1 MPSSQLNTIQEI
13 EALRAEIA
21 KHDRL
26 YHELDK
32 PLISDAE
39 YDALKKHLEALE
51 RAHPEFATASSPSA
65 KVGGKPSSKFG
76 KVQHSTPM
84 LSLAN
89 AFSSQDVQDFLERV
103 QKFLNLPTS
112 AIELIA
118 EPKIDGL
125 SFSAIFEG
133 GKLKVAATRGD
144 GEFGEDI
151 TANALTIQTLPKEVS
166 YIKHFEV
173 RGEIYIDK
181 ADFLALNESRKAL
194 EEEQF
199 ANPRNAAAGS
209 LRQLDPKV
217 TASRPLKYF
226 VWGGSIEGASSQWEL
241 LSKLKSLG
249 FTVNEK
255 IKLAQNSEDLD
266 EYYSQLSQERGDLEY
281 DIDGIVYKVN
291 SFALQQ
297 RLGAL
302 SRSPRWAIAHKF
314 PAASAF
320 TKVLGITVQVGRTGA
335 LTPVAELEPVGI
347 GGVIV
352 QRATLHN
359 EEDIE
364 RKDVRV
370 GDLVEVERAGDVI
383 PRVVRVELSK
393 RPENTTVFT
402 MPDNCPICGSPAPKE
417 EGNVIRRCSGGIR
430 CEAQIIECLKH
441 FVSRNALNIDGLGE
455 KQIEEF
461 YRKGLIKTHD
471 DIFKLGQ
478 FATSIQNWDGWG
490 VQSVQNL
497 LNAIDKAKN
506 VDLDKFIY
514 ALGIRFVGEATAKIL
529 AKNFLSVESLIAGCS
544 DVMYL
549 SSLDG
554 IGAKIATHI
563 VEFFGNA
570 QNIKLL
576 KRLSSHLNIKDFE
589 VQNVNSEISGKTLV
603 FTGSLSA
610 MSRQEAKSIA
620 ERLGAKVSSSV
631 SAKTDFLVCG
641 DDAGSKLKQARSL
654 GIKVLTEKEW
664 QRLINI

>member
-383 PRVVRVELSK
+383 PRVVSR
-393 RPENTTVFT
+393 
-402 MPDNCPICGSPAPKE
+402 
-417 EGNVIRRCSGGIR
+417 
-430 CEAQIIECLKH
+430 KH
-441 FVSRNALNIDGLGE
+441 YCVYHA
-455 KQIEEF
+455 
-461 YRKGLIKTHD
+461 
-471 DIFKLGQ
+471 
-478 FATSIQNWDGWG
+478 
-490 VQSVQNL
+490 
-497 LNAIDKAKN
+497 
-506 VDLDKFIY
+506 
-514 ALGIRFVGEATAKIL
+514 
-529 AKNFLSVESLIAGCS
+529 
-544 DVMYL
+544 
-549 SSLDG
+549 
-554 IGAKIATHI
+554 
-563 VEFFGNA
+563 
-570 QNIKLL
+570 
-576 KRLSSHLNIKDFE
+576 
-589 VQNVNSEISGKTLV
+589 
-603 FTGSLSA
+603 
-610 MSRQEAKSIA
+610 
-620 ERLGAKVSSSV
+620 
-631 SAKTDFLVCG
+631 
-641 DDAGSKLKQARSL
+641 
-654 GIKVLTEKEW
+654 
-664 QRLINI
+664 